1 MQFLGALSHL
11 AEVTKGRRSVT
22 FPWVRKVSVG
32 AHTLFAHPCPGN
44 PLTQGQ
50 HRGRFCVHFLAAL
63 PHLTAGGRHAFR
75 LIASSVRTNFAEERG
90 EVDFSPPLAQFGSTH
105 AARLLLVA
113 WAGTFV
119 SGARPVRASRVRA
132 PRPARD
138 AVSFAGSRAHARPSP
153 LGRVEA
159 LPLGAAGFGLLR
171 GSAACA
177 GGLRP
182 PRGNAAALRAAECKG
197 VPLAHA
203 LPQPVMLSGAFEER
217 AVETSPVACGSRSQR
232 GHKGAE
238 DS

>member
-32 AHTLFAHPCPGN
+32 AHTSFAHPCPGN

-105 AARLLLVA
+105 AVRLLLIA
-113 WAGTFV
+113 WVVTLIP
-119 SGARPVRASRVRA
+119 GARPAAPVCQALPAGAPVAGLTARCFQMGGSAARRGCAPPVRASQVRV
-132 PRPARD
+132 PRRTRGTQF
-138 AVSFAGSRAHARPSP
+138 S
-153 LGRVEA
+153 L
-159 LPLGAAGFGLLR
+159 AGF
-171 GSAACA
+171 
-177 GGLRP
+177 
-182 PRGNAAALRAAECKG
+182 NALRA
-197 VPLAHA
+197 
-203 LPQPVMLSGAFEER
+203 
-217 AVETSPVACGSRSQR
+217 
-232 GHKGAE
+232 
-238 DS
+238 